1 MDQVRARSR
10 STCCL
15 RRSRPRVAQV
25 SRIAVSR
32 PSASPAT
39 SCFTEAIMSTADT
52 LMLTI
57 SHQYGS
63 GGTQIARALGDR
75 LQWSVWDKE
84 IVRKIAT
91 EYQLAET
98 DVEAKDERV
107 ATFIEK
113 LVELLG
119 LGGFTTAYS
128 ILPPRGLD
136 DATLLHMTR
145 TIVEDIAQEGRAII
159 VGRGGNHILAK
170 RRRTLHVFIFA
181 PLEARVQRVIRL
193 EKLTRSEAERRIAGM
208 DRLRTEF
215 VRTFYHADWRDPT
228 HYHLTVDSAVWG
240 EEGTADL
247 ILSALHRIPQSREP

>member
-1 MDQVRARSR
+1 M
-10 STCCL
+10 
-15 RRSRPRVAQV
+15 
-25 SRIAVSR
+25 
-32 PSASPAT
+32 SA
-39 SCFTEAIMSTADT
+39 ADP

-63 GGTQIARALGDR
+63 GGSQIARDLGGR

-107 ATFIEK
+107 ASFIER

-128 ILPPRGLD
+128 VLPPRGLD
-136 DATLLHMTR
+136 DATLLRMTR
-145 TIVEDIAQEGRAII
+145 AIVEDIAHEGRAII
-159 VGRGGNHILAK
+159 VGRGGNHILA
-170 RRRTLHVFIFA
+170 RQPRTLHVFIFA
-181 PLEARVQRVIRL
+181 PLEARVQRVIEM
-193 EKLTRSEAERRIAGM
+193 EKLTRSDAERRIAGM
-208 DRLRTEF
+208 DRIRTDY
-215 VRTFYHADWRDPT
+215 VRTFYHANWRDPT

-240 EEGTADL
+240 ERGTTDL
-247 ILSALHRIPQSREP
+247 ILSALEHIPHSREP

>member
-1 MDQVRARSR
+1 
-10 STCCL
+10 
-15 RRSRPRVAQV
+15 
-25 SRIAVSR
+25 
-32 PSASPAT
+32 
-39 SCFTEAIMSTADT
+39 MSTADT

-63 GGTQIARALGDR
+63 GGSQIARDLGGR

-91 EYQLAET
+91 EYQLEET

-107 ATFIEK
+107 ASFIER

-119 LGGFTTAYS
+119 MGGFTTAYS

-136 DATLLHMTR
+136 DAKLLHMTR
-145 TIVEDIAQEGRAII
+145 AIVEDIAQKGRAII
-159 VGRGGNHILAK
+159 LNRGGNYILAK
-170 RRRTLHVFIFA
+170 RPRTLHVFIFA
-181 PLEARVQRVIRL
+181 PLEARVQRVIQM

-208 DRLRTEF
+208 DRLRTDY
-215 VRTFYHADWRDPT
+215 VRTFYRADWRDPT

-240 EEGTADL
+240 EEGTANL
-247 ILSALHRIPQSREP
+247 ILSALELVPHSREP

>member
-1 MDQVRARSR
+1 
-10 STCCL
+10 
-15 RRSRPRVAQV
+15 
-25 SRIAVSR
+25 
-32 PSASPAT
+32 
-39 SCFTEAIMSTADT
+39 MSTADT

-113 LVELLG
+113 LVDLLG

-136 DATLLHMTR
+136 DATLSAHDANYHQR
-145 TIVEDIAQEGRAII
+145 HCP
-159 VGRGGNHILAK
+159 GG
-170 RRRTLHVFIFA
+170 
-181 PLEARVQRVIRL
+181 P
-193 EKLTRSEAERRIAGM
+193 
-208 DRLRTEF
+208 
-215 VRTFYHADWRDPT
+215 RD
-228 HYHLTVDSAVWG
+228 
-240 EEGTADL
+240 
-247 ILSALHRIPQSREP
+247 HRWSRREPYPGQTTENSSCVHFCAAGGARTTSDPAGKAQPFRSRAAHRRDGPVTDRVRAHVLSC

>member
-1 MDQVRARSR
+1 
-10 STCCL
+10 
-15 RRSRPRVAQV
+15 
-25 SRIAVSR
+25 
-32 PSASPAT
+32 
-39 SCFTEAIMSTADT
+39 MSTADR

-113 LVELLG
+113 LVDLLG

-145 TIVEDIAQEGRAII
+145 TIIEDIARTGRAII

-170 RRRTLHVFIFA
+170 RPRTLHVFLFA
-181 PLEARVQRVIRL
+181 PLEARVQRVV
-193 EKLTRSEAERRIAGM
+193 EAEK
-208 DRLRTEF
+208 F
-215 VRTFYHADWRDPT
+215 
-228 HYHLTVDSAVWG
+228 
-240 EEGTADL
+240 
-247 ILSALHRIPQSREP
+247 SRGDAER

>member
-1 MDQVRARSR
+1 
-10 STCCL
+10 
-15 RRSRPRVAQV
+15 
-25 SRIAVSR
+25 
-32 PSASPAT
+32 
-39 SCFTEAIMSTADT
+39 MSTADP

-63 GGTQIARALGDR
+63 GGSQIARDLGSR

-107 ATFIEK
+107 ASFIER
-113 LVELLG
+113 LVEILG
-119 LGGFTTAYS
+119 LGGFATAYS

-136 DATLLHMTR
+136 DTRLLHMTR
-145 TIVEDIAQEGRAII
+145 AIIEDIAQEGGAII
-159 VGRGGNHILAK
+159 INRGGNHILAK
-170 RRRTLHVFIFA
+170 RFRTLHVFIFA
-181 PLEARVQRVIRL
+181 PLEARLQRVIQM
-193 EKLTRSEAERRIAGM
+193 EKLTHSEAERRVAGM
-208 DRLRTEF
+208 DRLRTDY

-240 EEGTADL
+240 ESGTADL
-247 ILSALHRIPQSREP
+247 ILSALQHIPHSR

>member
-1 MDQVRARSR
+1 
-10 STCCL
+10 
-15 RRSRPRVAQV
+15 
-25 SRIAVSR
+25 
-32 PSASPAT
+32 
-39 SCFTEAIMSTADT
+39 MSNAGTP
-52 LMLTI
+52 MLTI

-63 GGTQIARALGDR
+63 GGSQIARDLGSR

-84 IVRKIAT
+84 IVRKIARQ
-91 EYQLAET
+91 YQLEET

-136 DATLLHMTR
+136 DAKLLHMTR
-145 TIVEDIAQEGRAII
+145 AIVEDIAQKGRAII
-159 VGRGGNHILAK
+159 LNRGGNYILAK
-170 RRRTLHVFIFA
+170 RPRTLHVFIFA
-181 PLEARVQRVIRL
+181 PLAARVQRVIQM
-193 EKLTRSEAERRIAGM
+193 EKLTRVDAERRVAGM
-208 DRLRTEF
+208 DRLRTDY

-240 EEGTADL
+240 ERRTADL
-247 ILSALHRIPQSREP
+247 ILSALEHIPRQGEGSRGEAL